1 MRVMC
6 SSVLGLQAVV
16 LALTAPV
23 MITLTNVSTGVAL
36 AIGLG
41 LAFAAL
47 AITALLRHRW
57 AVWAGHLLQVAT
69 IGLGFVVSGMFL
81 LGSVFATLWVTAVV
95 LGTRIDHE
103 KAARSAA
110 G

>member
-16 LALTAPV
+16 LGLTAPV
-23 MITLTNVSTGVAL
+23 MITLTDVSTGVAL

-41 LAFAAL
+41 LAAAAL
-47 AITALLRHRW
+47 VITAMLGHRW
-57 AVWAGHLLQVAT
+57 AIWAGHLLQVAT
-69 IGLGFVVSGMFL
+69 IGLGFVVPVMFL
-81 LGSVFATLWVTAVV
+81 LGSVFAALWVTAVV
-95 LGTRIDHE
+95 LGARIDQE
-103 KAARSAA
+103 KAARSSA